1 MQYVNTLKIN
11 ALAALVM
18 TSLWRHYY
26 VMTSKEYLT
35 SSHILMKYFEFF
47 FLQ

>member
-1 MQYVNTLKIN
+1 VLTHLKVN
-11 ALAALVM
+11 ALTALVM
-18 TSLWRHYY
+18 TLLWRNYY
-26 VMTSKEYLT
+26 DMTSKEYLT